1 MYADVTR
8 TPKIFHLSSS
18 INPTPLADR
27 AAVHAPSS
35 FLSLSFPSSGGAVE
49 RGANAAQNLRLPT
62 GASASDSPQKGTRGT
77 RATRSIRRSP
87 EFSLS
92 PEPRSNRSTVP
103 DGRLDPS
110 RPGHTRALDRD
121 SMAASW
127 TAPPPGYPAGHGQA
141 YGGQPPAAPQPQ
153 AATAVAVTAASNGV
167 GNPYVMVT
175 PAAATPSTCQT
186 VKKALGRYGK
196 LLEDGTR
203 KAADATGNIWHH
215 LRTAPNMADAAVARL
230 AQGTKVYAEGGHDR
244 VFYQTFG
251 ATPGEQ
257 LRKAYACYLSTSSGP
272 VIGTLYLSTARL
284 AFCSDSPVCYQG
296 PAGQPLEC
304 MYYKVVLPLSQV
316 KTVNPSSST
325 PNRAERYIQ
334 ITTMDN
340 HEFWFMGFVNYDKAL
355 KNLYEALQ
363 HRDVHVHHH
372 S

>member
-1 MYADVTR
+1 MA
-8 TPKIFHLSSS
+8 SSW
-18 INPTPLADR
+18 A
-27 AAVHAPSS
+27 
-35 FLSLSFPSSGGAVE
+35 
-49 RGANAAQNLRLPT
+49 
-62 GASASDSPQKGTRGT
+62 
-77 RATRSIRRSP
+77 
-87 EFSLS
+87 
-92 PEPRSNRSTVP
+92 
-103 DGRLDPS
+103 
-110 RPGHTRALDRD
+110 
-121 SMAASW
+121 
-127 TAPPPGYPAGHGQA
+127 APPPGYPVGHGQA
-141 YGGQPPAAPQPQ
+141 YGNQQPQPQ
-153 AATAVAVTAASNGV
+153 ATAVAVTAASNGV

-186 VKKALGRYGK
+186 VMKALGRYGK

-251 ATPGEQ
+251 AMPGEQ

-296 PAGQPLEC
+296 PAGQPHEC
-304 MYYKVVLPLSQV
+304 MYYKVVLPLSQLRSV
-316 KTVNPSSST
+316 SPSSST
-325 PNRAERYIQ
+325 RNRAERYIQ

-363 HRDVHVHHH
+363 HRELDVHVHKQ

>member
-1 MYADVTR
+1 
-8 TPKIFHLSSS
+8 
-18 INPTPLADR
+18 
-27 AAVHAPSS
+27 
-35 FLSLSFPSSGGAVE
+35 
-49 RGANAAQNLRLPT
+49 
-62 GASASDSPQKGTRGT
+62 
-77 RATRSIRRSP
+77 
-87 EFSLS
+87 
-92 PEPRSNRSTVP
+92 
-103 DGRLDPS
+103 
-110 RPGHTRALDRD
+110 
-121 SMAASW
+121 MAASW
-127 TAPPPGYPAGHGQA
+127 ATPPPGYPVGHGQA
-141 YGGQPPAAPQPQ
+141 YGNNNNQQLAAPQPQ
-153 AATAVAVTAASNGV
+153 ATTAVPVTVASNGV

-186 VKKALGRYGK
+186 VRKALGRYGK

-230 AQGTKVYAEGGHDR
+230 TQGTKVYAEGGHDR

-251 ATPGEQ
+251 AMPGEQ

-296 PAGQPLEC
+296 PAGPTQEC
-304 MYYKVVLPLSQV
+304 MYYKVMLPLSQV
-316 KTVNPSSST
+316 KSVNPSSST
-325 PNRAERYIQ
+325 RNRAERYIH

-363 HRDVHVHHH
+363 HRDVHGHNL